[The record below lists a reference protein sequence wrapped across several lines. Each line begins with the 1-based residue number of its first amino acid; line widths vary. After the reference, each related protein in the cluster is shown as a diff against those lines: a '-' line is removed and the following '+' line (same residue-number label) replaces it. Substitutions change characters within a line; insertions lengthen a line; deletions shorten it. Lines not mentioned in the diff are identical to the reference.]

1 LARAG
6 VELDNIKDKKSEL
19 KVKAD
24 IPVIYA
30 KSGNIELAKALLADL
45 ATDNSENEIRHGA
58 DKVSV
63 IVNAYVELGDLD
75 RALVILREASSN
87 SNPRKGRI
95 AVTIAYAGK
104 GEIKAAL
111 KAAAEIVSPRY
122 RAVAPCKAA
131 RKWRYRVCTNGVDD
145 RRDKCARN

>member
-1 LARAG
+1 
-6 VELDNIKDKKSEL
+6 L

-24 IPVIYA
+24 IAVIYA
-30 KSGNIELAKALLADL
+30 KSGNVELAKALLADL

-58 DKVSV
+58 GKVSV

-95 AVTIAYAGK
+95 AVTIADADK
-104 GEIKAAL
+104 GEIKAAI

-122 RAVAPCKAA
+122 HALALCKAA
-131 RKWRYRVCTNGVDD
+131 RKFAEQEDIEFARTALMTA
-145 RRDKCARN
+145 DKCAGN